1 MSLQWVTRCSAIIV
15 WAAAITAPAGTG
27 DWQFAG
33 RDRVVVAEFSRRV
46 SDYVALH
53 RRLEGPVPTIQ
64 VSSDPDEVRRATVAL
79 AGKIRAAR
87 GRARQGDFFTPDVA
101 RVFRASIATACGGD
115 FDLVYET
122 AIEENPELRSWRP
135 RVNGAY
141 PESAP
146 YSMVSPNVL
155 CNLPELPEELQ
166 YRFWGRDLLLWDY
179 HANVIV
185 DVLPDAI
192 PST

>member
-1 MSLQWVTRCSAIIV
+1 VTS
-15 WAAAITAPAGTG
+15 
-27 DWQFAG
+27 
-33 RDRVVVAEFSRRV
+33 SRRTWR
-46 SDYVALH
+46 A
-53 RRLEGPVPTIQ
+53 
-64 VSSDPDEVRRATVAL
+64 SS
-79 AGKIRAAR
+79 
-87 GRARQGDFFTPDVA
+87 ARQSPPLA
-101 RVFRASIATACGGD
+101 AEI

-155 CNLPELPEELQ
+155 CNFPELPEELQ